1 MFHQQRSKLGP
12 AVSPLQSNGWAFRDC
27 FLIDSY
33 EDSEVMIGKYIDPE
47 VDRTFQWLLRE
58 KKDWEAA
65 MASNEEKR
73 EQRWKYTYGVNKC
86 SANLMRN
93 LKLLH

>member
-1 MFHQQRSKLGP
+1 MIQK
-12 AVSPLQSNGWAFRDC
+12 WW
-27 FLIDSY
+27 
-33 EDSEVMIGKYIDPE
+33 IGKYIDPE

-86 SANLMRN
+86 SANLMGN
-93 LKLLH
+93 DMELKLLHYHNRYTKIEAEFLVRALELLLKIPPL